1 MSNAL
6 WLMIANDEAFVADDG
21 SSNGVWRFWWG
32 VWVVL
37 TPVIAS
43 LVADQSLALL
53 AGTGGTGELS

>member
-1 MSNAL
+1 
-6 WLMIANDEAFVADDG
+6 MIANDEAFVADDG